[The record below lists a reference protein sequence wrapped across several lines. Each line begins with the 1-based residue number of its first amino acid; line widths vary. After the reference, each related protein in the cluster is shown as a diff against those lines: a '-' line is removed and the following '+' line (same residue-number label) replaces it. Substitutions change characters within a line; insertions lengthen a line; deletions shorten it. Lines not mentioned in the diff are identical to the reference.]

1 MGAAMGNIIGFRR
14 QRRWRKPARRTPTW
28 LLLTVGGIAGVGLG
42 LGLQHYWQQ
51 GPEATSSAAVTFTS
65 CGGLSQSNCVIDGD
79 TFRYQGEKIRIADI
93 DTPEI
98 HPPRCDYEAELG
110 FRAKQRLVVLLN
122 EGPFELAP
130 ISRDQDQ
137 YGRKLR
143 IVRRAGVSLGDTLV
157 AEGLARTWT
166 GRREPWC

>member
-1 MGAAMGNIIGFRR
+1 M
-14 QRRWRKPARRTPTW
+14 
-28 LLLTVGGIAGVGLG
+28 
-42 LGLQHYWQQ
+42 
-51 GPEATSSAAVTFTS
+51 
-65 CGGLSQSNCVIDGD
+65 QSNCVIDGD

-93 DTPEI
+93 DTLEI

-110 FRAKQRLVVLLN
+110 FRAKHRLVDLLN

-130 ISRDQDQ
+130 IGRDQDQ

-143 IVRRAGVSLGDTLV
+143 IVLRGGVSLGDTLV
-157 AEGLARTWT
+157 SEGLARTWT

>member
-1 MGAAMGNIIGFRR
+1 MGNIIGFQR
-14 QRRWRKPARRTPTW
+14 QRRWRKPVRRTPTW
-28 LLLTVGGIAGVGLG
+28 LLLAIGSIAGVGLG
-42 LGLQHYWQQ
+42 LGLQHYWKQRS
-51 GPEATSSAAVTFTS
+51 ETASSAGLTFGS
-65 CGGLSQSNCVIDGD
+65 CGGLLQSNCVIDGD

-110 FRAKQRLVVLLN
+110 FRAKHRLVDLLN

-130 ISRDQDQ
+130 IGRDQDQ

-143 IVRRAGVSLGDTLV
+143 IVLRGGVSLGDTLV
-157 AEGLARTWT
+157 SEGLARTWT